1 LNRLHSGVMGLLAGA
16 IRARPGLRRGVR
28 QFHSRSTIAIRK
40 FLGDP
45 AAYNRPTTALSS
57 ILQIPRHFSVIA
69 RSSSNRDAANAPS
82 AHRTNKV
89 ETEAYSDKGLFG
101 LRGLHTAED
110 FPRLAHRCIA
120 RCDGIREDLQGRLAA
135 QRVGSGS
142 GERSAPSVAYTQ
154 HTLVLLDAISN
165 EVCRVIDA
173 AELVRN
179 VHAQPAFR
187 RAAETAFSL
196 LSEYITVLN
205 ADVTLY
211 NCVCAIMDGPS
222 NASTSNNIFAKL
234 TEEQQLV
241 AVDLRREFEADG
253 IHFGLLAA
261 AGGPQA
267 KKHEETSRR
276 LAKLQQD
283 VTATETSF
291 MQTAA
296 SGDNALFLIGPFGH
310 SAPPVTTPGSGGGG
324 AAAARAAAGREAAEM
339 RSFGLQVRHWLTHFV
354 PQEKLQALKQ
364 SHGYTSRAGD
374 GDKVGLGAKL
384 GGLLGGSGSGNESH
398 ADADSFPDTDG
409 EYAVCTSKKHISRSL
424 LVSLHPSEVRAQ
436 VWAGSVG
443 EPAANRAG
451 LGALIRSRQA
461 LAAELGYPSYAEK
474 VLSNSVAGNESEV
487 WDFLVGAAHT
497 LRPHAEQELEQLKVL
512 AAGSGGRVGEIIQPW
527 DISYWSG
534 IQRSRAS
541 EGGASADRISE
552 YFPLS
557 AAVDALADLTHSLF
571 GLSLRREPMA
581 PGEVWLSPSSPE
593 SASQGAFKLVL
604 EGAEGVRRGTI
615 YMDLHQRTD
624 KFTGAAH
631 FTVQCGC
638 AHSEESTQS
647 PQLPVVAL
655 VFNFPASGSQT
666 PLLTLGDL
674 TTFFHEFGHAL
685 HSVLSQTTY
694 QHLSGTRGPLDFV
707 EVPSHLFEAFTTD
720 IRCLQRW
727 ARHHVTGK
735 APPAGMLEEA
745 LAARRSFEALEAS
758 SQVLYSLVDQHIFG
772 TRMGPVAGMSN
783 EHAYAQ
789 AVRAALELQT
799 EHTALSAAPMLN
811 SNSIGQTYPYVR
823 RMAAD
828 LGVPGEKWHPAV
840 YLPSHSHFVTYGGGY
855 YAYLYAKMCA
865 AQIWTSHFSEDPLS
879 RASGERLWRNMLGY
893 GVSRPPKLILKD
905 MLGGALD
912 PKHYYRAIGAAEH

>member
-1 LNRLHSGVMGLLAGA
+1 MSLLASA
-16 IRARPGLRRGVR
+16 IFARQGMRKAALGQWRRAGTAGWCLKAPITRPGTR
-28 QFHSRSTIAIRK
+28 FHS
-40 FLGDP
+40 
-45 AAYNRPTTALSS
+45 
-57 ILQIPRHFSVIA
+57 LQIPRHFNVSA
-69 RSSSNRDAANAPS
+69 SSSGTGSAAQQQ
-82 AHRTNKV
+82 TV
-89 ETEAYSDKGLFG
+89 ETGQSHKQGLFG

-110 FPRLAHRCIA
+110 FPRLAQRCIT
-120 RCDGIREDLQGRLAA
+120 RCDAIRAELRVKLKAQNTEGHQPSLADM
-135 QRVGSGS
+135 
-142 GERSAPSVAYTQ
+142 Q
-154 HTLVLLDAISN
+154 HTLMLLDAISN

-179 VHAQPAFR
+179 VHALPSFR
-187 RAAETAFSL
+187 KAAETAFSM
-196 LSEYITVLN
+196 LSQYITLLN

-211 NCVCAIMDGPS
+211 SCVCAIMDGSGSSKTSP
-222 NASTSNNIFAKL
+222 AKSTDVLTAGEDSIFAKL

-261 AGGPQA
+261 EGGPLA
-267 KKHEETSRR
+267 AGYEETSHR

-296 SGDNALFLIGPFGH
+296 SEDNAMFLIGPFGH
-310 SAPPVTTPGSGGGG
+310 TQAARAVPGAGGGG

-354 PQEKLQALKQ
+354 PQDKLMSLKA
-364 SHGYTSRAGD
+364 SHGNKKTGFS
-374 GDKVGLGAKL
+374 AKL
-384 GGLLGGSGSGNESH
+384 EGFLGSSGSGSDSYTDGE
-398 ADADSFPDTDG
+398 SFPDTDG
-409 EYAVCTSKKHISRSL
+409 EYAVCTSKKHVSRSL
-424 LVSLHPSEVRAQ
+424 LVSLYPSEVRGQ

-451 LGALIRSRQA
+451 LGAMVRSRQA
-461 LAAELGYPSYAEK
+461 LAAELGYSSYAEK
-474 VLSNSVAGNESEV
+474 VLSNSVAGNEAEV

-497 LRPHAEQELEQLKVL
+497 LKPHAQQELEQLQEL
-512 AAGSGGRVGEIIQPW
+512 AGAGELIQPW
-527 DISYWSG
+527 DIAYWSG
-534 IQRSRAS
+534 IQRNRLS
-541 EGGASADRISE
+541 EAGAANADRISE

-557 AAVDALADLTHSLF
+557 AAVDALADLTRSLF

-581 PGEVWLSPSSPE
+581 PGEVWLSPDHVKAADSTT
-593 SASQGAFKLVL
+593 QGAFKLIL
-604 EGAEGVRRGTI
+604 EGAGGERRGTI
-615 YMDLHQRTD
+615 YMDLHQRAD

-638 AHSEESTQS
+638 SHFEEGTKA

-655 VFNFPASGSQT
+655 VFNFPASNSSQM

-727 ARHHVTGK
+727 ARHYVSGK
-735 APPAGMLEEA
+735 SPPAGMLEEA

-772 TRMGPVAGMSN
+772 TRMGSVAGMSN
-783 EHAYAQ
+783 EQAYSQ
-789 AVRAALELQT
+789 AVSAALALQT
-799 EHTALSAAPMLN
+799 EHTALSAAPMQ
-811 SNSIGQTYPYVR
+811 NSIGQTSPYVR

-828 LGVPGEKWHPAV
+828 LGIPGEQWHPAV

-865 AQIWTSHFSEDPLS
+865 AQIWTTHFAEDPLS

-893 GVSRPPKLILKD
+893 GVSRPPKVILKD
-905 MLGGALD
+905 VLGGVLN
-912 PKHYYRAIGAAEH
+912 PKHYYRAIGAAEK